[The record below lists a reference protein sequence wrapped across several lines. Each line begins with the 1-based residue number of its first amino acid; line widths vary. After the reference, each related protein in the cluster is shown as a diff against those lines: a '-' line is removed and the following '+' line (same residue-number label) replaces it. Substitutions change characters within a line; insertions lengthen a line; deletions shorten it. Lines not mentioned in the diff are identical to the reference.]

1 MTNQIQHERV
11 NDEVSNPTNPNFPV
25 VPGVALI
32 LLFLW
37 GVGLKAR
44 DTPPEVWFIL
54 SLLVPVVAYL
64 NYKLVFFKGTRV
76 TLSGMIV
83 IVTAI
88 AVAMGFVRFSRELR
102 AEYTYEG
109 HMKVINPEGDKSF
122 QKVWEQTTPFIEGL
136 FEQHRTSAPQKFFMF
151 NNPFVRIDKA
161 DVDGVVV
168 QWTTFKTPDGIT
180 PGLAFSVTGHHFN
193 YQKQWKKMEALMDA
207 FERQLPEIEFAEKR
221 IWLHTAEGPQEL
233 TKHNAVESPIVES
246 DSTEKRHR

>member
-1 MTNQIQHERV
+1 MTNQIQDERFA
-11 NDEVSNPTNPNFPV
+11 DEVSNPTNPNFPV
-25 VPGVALI
+25 VPAVALI

-44 DTPPEVWFIL
+44 DMPPEVWFIL
-54 SLLVPVVAYL
+54 GLLVPVVAYL
-64 NYKLVFFKGTRV
+64 NYKLVFFKGKRV

-122 QKVWEQTTPFIEGL
+122 QKVWEQTTPVILGL
-136 FEQHRTSAPQKFFMF
+136 FEQHRTSPPKEFFIF
-151 NNPFVRIDKA
+151 NEPSVRIDKA

-193 YQKQWKKMEALMDA
+193 HQKQWKKIEALMDA
-207 FERQLPEIEFAEKR
+207 FERQLPEIEFTEKR
-221 IWLHTAEGPQEL
+221 IWLHTADRSQEL
-233 TKHNAVESPIVES
+233 TKTNAVESPIVES
-246 DSTEKRHR
+246 DSTQ